1 MIPTT
6 PTSQTEI
13 NLSTKEREKTM
24 AVSPNLKKNFIA
36 SLFDFK
42 LEHLVSLKFLKFIY
56 LIFTVGV
63 TLVAGIGV
71 LVCFLSLKDNFFFIP
86 LIAIGYLLVL
96 ISFRIWIELISSL
109 LQIARN
115 THELVEISK
124 FVANN
129 E

>member
-1 MIPTT
+1 MTG
-6 PTSQTEI
+6 
-13 NLSTKEREKTM
+13 
-24 AVSPNLKKNFIA
+24 SPKLKKNFIA

-63 TLVAGIGV
+63 TLVAGGALIGS
-71 LVCFLSLKDNFFFIP
+71 LLNLGERFLFIP
-86 LIAIGYLLVL
+86 LIVVGYLLVL

-124 FVANN
+124 FVAKNG
-129 E
+129 

>member
-1 MIPTT
+1 MTG
-6 PTSQTEI
+6 
-13 NLSTKEREKTM
+13 
-24 AVSPNLKKNFIA
+24 SPKLKKNFIA

-56 LIFTVGV
+56 LIFTIGV
-63 TLVAGIGV
+63 TLVAGIG
-71 LVCFLSLKDNFFFIP
+71 LFFCLLSLGEYYYFVP
-86 LIAIGYLLVL
+86 LIVIGYLLVL

-124 FVANN
+124 FVAKNG
-129 E
+129 

>member
-1 MIPTT
+1 
-6 PTSQTEI
+6 
-13 NLSTKEREKTM
+13 M
-24 AVSPNLKKNFIA
+24 AGSPNLKKNFIA

-56 LIFTVGV
+56 LIFTVGA

-71 LVCFLSLKDNFFFIP
+71 LVCLLSLKDYFFLIP

-124 FVANN
+124 FAAKND
-129 E
+129 

>member
-1 MIPTT
+1 
-6 PTSQTEI
+6 
-13 NLSTKEREKTM
+13 M

-36 SLFDFK
+36 SLYDFK

-56 LIFTVGV
+56 LIFTLGV

-71 LVCFLSLKDNFFFIP
+71 LVCFLSLKDNYTWLP
-86 LIAIGYLLVL
+86 LIAIGYLLAL
-96 ISFRIWIELISSL
+96 ISFRIWIELISAL

-124 FVANN
+124 FVAKN

>member
-1 MIPTT
+1 
-6 PTSQTEI
+6 
-13 NLSTKEREKTM
+13 M
-24 AVSPNLKKNFIA
+24 ASVPNMNKNFIA

-56 LIFTVGV
+56 LIFTLGAS
-63 TLVAGIGV
+63 LIAGIS
-71 LVCFLSLKDNFFFIP
+71 LLMCLLSLKDYYFFIP

-115 THELVEISK
+115 TRELVEISK
-124 FVANN
+124 FVAKS

>member
-1 MIPTT
+1 
-6 PTSQTEI
+6 
-13 NLSTKEREKTM
+13 M

-42 LEHLVSLKFLKFIY
+42 LEQLVSLKFLKFIY

-115 THELVEISK
+115 THELVQISK
-124 FVANN
+124 FVAKN

>member
-1 MIPTT
+1 MTG
-6 PTSQTEI
+6 
-13 NLSTKEREKTM
+13 
-24 AVSPNLKKNFIA
+24 SPKLKKNFIA

-63 TLVAGIGV
+63 TLVAGIG
-71 LVCFLSLKDNFFFIP
+71 LFICLLNLGAYYYFVP
-86 LIAIGYLLVL
+86 LIVIGYLLVL

-124 FVANN
+124 FVAKNG
-129 E
+129 

>member
-1 MIPTT
+1 MTV
-6 PTSQTEI
+6 
-13 NLSTKEREKTM
+13 
-24 AVSPNLKKNFIA
+24 APNLKKNFIA

-56 LIFTVGV
+56 LIFTVGIS
-63 TLVAGIGV
+63 LVAGIG
-71 LVCFLSLKDNFFFIP
+71 LFLCLLRLGEYFYFVP
-86 LIAIGYLLVL
+86 LIVIGYLLVL

-124 FVANN
+124 FVAKN

>member
-1 MIPTT
+1 
-6 PTSQTEI
+6 
-13 NLSTKEREKTM
+13 M

-56 LIFTVGV
+56 LIFTVGA
-63 TLVAGIGV
+63 TLVAGIGA
-71 LVCFLSLKDNFFFIP
+71 LVCLLSLKDYFFLIP

-115 THELVEISK
+115 TRELVEISK
-124 FVANN
+124 FVAKN

>member
-1 MIPTT
+1 
-6 PTSQTEI
+6 
-13 NLSTKEREKTM
+13 M
-24 AVSPNLKKNFIA
+24 AGSPNLKKNFIA

-56 LIFTVGV
+56 LIFTVGA

-71 LVCFLSLKDNFFFIP
+71 LVCLLSLKDYFFLIP

-115 THELVEISK
+115 THELVVISK
-124 FVANN
+124 FVAKND
-129 E
+129 